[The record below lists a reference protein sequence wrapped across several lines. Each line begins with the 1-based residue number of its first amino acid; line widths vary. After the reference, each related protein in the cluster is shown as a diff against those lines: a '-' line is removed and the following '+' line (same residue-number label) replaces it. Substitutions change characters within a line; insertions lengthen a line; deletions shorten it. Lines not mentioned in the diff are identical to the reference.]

1 MTSGKK
7 SQVLCGFR
15 HLTPRDKWQTPNI
28 CWVFGPLVTFPIF
41 GRGATCP
48 PYDLKS
54 QKGQIE
60 GIIRFYAASAT
71 CQGDKLKWTPTC
83 QGTNC
88 GARMFPGF
96 LLNLSLFLSLA
107 GGQLWLALSV
117 TATPCQLP
125 QGGSRVSSPPGVCR
139 KPSLA
144 SPFGGR
150 WCPVG
155 TVQRLTEPA
164 GESALQ
170 GRAERAFPAAPG
182 AHVRWPLDEHERSEL
197 PLARI
202 DSGGTPPAGKN
213 ASLFP

>member
-1 MTSGKK
+1 
-7 SQVLCGFR
+7 
-15 HLTPRDKWQTPNI
+15 
-28 CWVFGPLVTFPIF
+28 
-41 GRGATCP
+41 
-48 PYDLKS
+48 
-54 QKGQIE
+54 
-60 GIIRFYAASAT
+60 
-71 CQGDKLKWTPTC
+71 
-83 QGTNC
+83 
-88 GARMFPGF
+88 MFPGF
-96 LLNLSLFLSLA
+96 LLNLSLFLSSAL
-107 GGQLWLALSV
+107 GQLGVGPLRHAKGM
-117 TATPCQLP
+117 TP
-125 QGGSRVSSPPGVCR
+125 PPRGE
-139 KPSLA
+139 PSLA

-197 PLARI
+197 PWARI